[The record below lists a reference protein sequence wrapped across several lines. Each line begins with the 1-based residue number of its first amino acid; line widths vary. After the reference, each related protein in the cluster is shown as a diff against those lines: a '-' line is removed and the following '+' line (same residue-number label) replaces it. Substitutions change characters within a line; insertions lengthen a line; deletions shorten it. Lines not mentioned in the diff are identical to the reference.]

1 MAIAFRS
8 VGARL
13 KVDISASVST
23 QNIPLPAGHVSGDY
37 LMLVVII
44 DSNFHGITP
53 SGWTFL
59 GRSDAGNST
68 GGTAPADLAVY
79 QRIDNG
85 SLGANVAMS
94 FSTSG
99 WPDGNPYVLAWCAAY
114 TGVDTSAPVETWSQ
128 SHTLD
133 TSAAQAHP
141 QLTTSVAN
149 DWLVTLRASSGL
161 VAVTFTDSVGTDVER
176 VDDTDGFG
184 ELSGAHYDSNAA
196 LVAGLQTQRTTTAS
210 ALNDYGSCLF
220 SIALKPAAVAGS
232 TIALPQ
238 VATADGT
245 AYNASVAVT
254 FGSWDLCTPVN
265 IPVYSWAIDWANDGT
280 FAGTGEDCTAD
291 ILSSGIQFSYG
302 RDQSRQLSPAS
313 VGTASFVLNNAGRT
327 YSPDN
332 VSSPLSG
339 NLDPARPMR
348 GQVTYGGV
356 TFPLFRGRINDY
368 TVQADR
374 GNRTA
379 SFTFLDMQSSIQGNK
394 LSTEIFTS
402 IRTGEAINKILDLVG
417 WTGGRDLDPGATI
430 IPFWWLESTDAL
442 AAIQDLVKSEGPPAI
457 AYASPGNTFVFRDR
471 HHRILRPASITSQA
485 TFAAKMVDCAAPAVT
500 GFDFTPPFAYENGWR
515 DIVNSVGFDVGQR
528 SPSPDI
534 TAVWMSDSAVSLSD
548 GETTAVGISA
558 SDPFINAIVPVVG
571 TDFFMTTG
579 VVSVT
584 LSKTSG
590 QSTTIY
596 ITAVGGPATLSGLQ
610 LRAQAIPVART
621 VKVSQKDP
629 GSISQHGEQSY
640 PEQVPWANYQDAYA
654 ITSMILLQYSER
666 RPTVQLRIVS
676 KNPAHYMQVLGRAI
690 SDRIHITNDEVS
702 VNDDFFV
709 ERLTHQIS
717 RENQNGQAPV
727 HSLVMGCEKQLVRTA
742 NPFTFDKRG
751 AGFDE
756 GVFEFIAP
764 DSPDTV
770 FIFDDVDQG
779 VFDIG
784 VFGT

>member
-1 MAIAFRS
+1 MPIAFRS
-8 VGARL
+8 VGTRL
-13 KVDISASVST
+13 KVDISAST
-23 QNIPLPAGHVSGDY
+23 ANQNIPLPAGHVSGDY
-37 LMLVVII
+37 LMMIVII
-44 DSNFHGITP
+44 DSNQHGTTP
-53 SGWTFL
+53 SGWTLL
-59 GRSDAGNST
+59 GRSDAGNTT
-68 GGTAPADLAVY
+68 GGTAPAELSVY

-85 SLGANVAMS
+85 SLGANVTMTFPTA
-94 FSTSG
+94 G
-99 WPDGNPYVLAWCAAY
+99 WPDGNPYVLAWIAAY
-114 TGVDTSAPVETWSQ
+114 TGVDTAAPVETWSQ

-133 TSAAQAHP
+133 TTAAQAHP
-141 QLTTSVAN
+141 QLTTAVVN
-149 DWLVTLRASSGL
+149 DWLVTLRASSGS
-161 VAVTFTDSVGTDVER
+161 VAVTYTNSVGTDSER

-184 ELSGAHYDSNAA
+184 EMSGTHYDSNAA
-196 LVAGLQTQRTTTAS
+196 LSTGLQTQRTTTAS
-210 ALNDYGSCLF
+210 ALNDFGNCLF
-220 SIALKPAAVAGS
+220 SIALKPAAVAGATS
-232 TIALPQ
+232 ALPE
-238 VATADGT
+238 VTTATGT
-245 AYNASVAVT
+245 AFDASVVIT
-254 FGSWDLCTPVN
+254 FGPWDLCTPAN

-291 ILSSGIQFSYG
+291 ILDGGITFSYG

-313 VGTASFVLNNAGRT
+313 IGTASFVLNNSNRT

-348 GQVTYGGV
+348 GQVVYGGV

-374 GNRTA
+374 GDRSA

-402 IRTGEAINKILDLVG
+402 IRTGEAIGKILDMVG
-417 WTGGRDLDPGATI
+417 WTGTRDIDPGATI

-442 AAIQDLVKSEGPPAI
+442 TAIQDLVKSEGPPAI
-457 AYASPGNTFVFRDR
+457 AYASPGNVFVFRDR
-471 HHRILRPASITSQA
+471 HHRILRASSVTSQA

-515 DIVNSVGFDVGQR
+515 DIVNSVSFDVGQR
-528 SPSPDI
+528 APSPDI
-534 TAVWMSDSAVSLSD
+534 TAVWTSDSSLSLSD
-548 GETTAVGISA
+548 GQTIALGVSA
-558 SDPFINAIVPVVG
+558 SDPFINAITPVQ
-571 TDFFMTTG
+571 DIDYIMTTG
-579 VVSVT
+579 VVSIT

-590 QSTTIY
+590 ASTTLY
-596 ITAVGGPATLSGLQ
+596 ITATGGPATLSGLQ
-610 LRAQAIPVART
+610 LRAQTIPVVTT

-629 GSISQHGEQSY
+629 SSISEHGEQSY
-640 PEQVPWANYQDAYA
+640 PEQVPWADYQDTYA

-676 KNPAHYMQVLGRAI
+676 KDPAHYMQVLGRAI
-690 SDRIHITNDEVS
+690 SDRIHITNNEVS
-702 VNDDFFV
+702 LDDDFFV
-709 ERLTHQIS
+709 ERLTHQVS
-717 RENQNGQAPV
+717 RENQSGLAPV
-727 HSLVMGCEKQLVRTA
+727 HSLIMGCEKQLVRTT

-756 GVFEFIAP
+756 GVFEFISP

-770 FIFDDVDQG
+770 FIFDDADRG
-779 VFDIG
+779 VFDVG

>member
-8 VGARL
+8 MGARL
-13 KVDISASVST
+13 KVDISVSGSP
-23 QNIPLPAGHVSGDY
+23 QNVPLPAGHLSGDY
-37 LMLVVII
+37 LMMIVII
-44 DSNFHGITP
+44 DSNFHPTTP
-53 SGWTFL
+53 SGWTLL
-59 GRSDAGNST
+59 GRSDAGFST
-68 GGTAPADLAVY
+68 GSTIPPELNVY

-85 SLGANVAMS
+85 SLGSNVSMA
-94 FSTSG
+94 FPTTS
-99 WPDGNPYVLAWCAAY
+99 WPDGSPYVLAWCAAY
-114 TGVDTSAPVETWSQ
+114 TGVDTAAPVETWTQ

-133 TSAAQAHP
+133 TTAAQIHP
-141 QLTTSVAN
+141 PITTAVVN
-149 DWLVTLRASSGL
+149 DWLVTLRASSGF

-184 ELSGAHYDSNAA
+184 ELSGAHYDSNTA
-196 LVAGLQTQRTTTAS
+196 LSTGLQTQRTTTAS

-220 SIALKPAAVAGS
+220 SIALKPAAVAGATS
-232 TIALPQ
+232 ALPE
-238 VATADGT
+238 VATATGT
-245 AYNASVAVT
+245 ANDASVDIT
-254 FGSWDLCTPVN
+254 YNPWDLCTPAN

-280 FAGTGEDCTAD
+280 FSGTGEDCTAD
-291 ILSSGIQFSYG
+291 VLSSGIVFSYG

-313 VGTASFVLNNAGRT
+313 IGTASFVLNNAART

-348 GQVTYGGV
+348 GQVVYGGV
-356 TFPLFRGRINDY
+356 TFPLFRGRINEY

-374 GNRTA
+374 GDRTA

-402 IRTGEAINKILDLVG
+402 IRTGEAIGKILDLVG
-417 WTGGRDLDPGATI
+417 WTGTRDIDPGATI

-442 AAIQDLVKSEGPPAI
+442 TAIQDLVKSEGPPAI
-457 AYASPGNTFVFRDR
+457 AYAAPDNTFVFRDR
-471 HHRILRPASITSQA
+471 HHRIIRPDSITSQA

-515 DIVNSVGFDVGQR
+515 DIVNSVSFEVGQR
-528 SPSPDI
+528 APSPDI
-534 TAVWMSDSAVSLSD
+534 TAVWTSDSSLSLSD
-548 GETTAVGISA
+548 GQTIALGVSA
-558 SDPFINAIVPVVG
+558 SDPFINAITPVQD
-571 TDFFMTTG
+571 TDYFMTTG
-579 VVSVT
+579 VVNIT

-590 QSTTIY
+590 ASTTLY
-596 ITAVGGPATLSGLQ
+596 ITATGGPATLSGLQ
-610 LRAQAIPVART
+610 LRAQAIPVMTT
-621 VKVSQKDP
+621 VKASQKDP
-629 GSISQHGEQSY
+629 GSITRHGEQSY

-676 KNPAHYMQVLGRAI
+676 KNPAHYIQVLSRDI

-709 ERLTHQIS
+709 ERLSHQIS
-717 RENQNGQAPV
+717 RENQAGQAPV
-727 HSLVMGCEKQLVRTA
+727 HSLVMGCEKQLVRTT

-756 GVFEFIAP
+756 GVFEFISP

-779 VFDIG
+779 VFDAGI
-784 VFGT
+784 FGT

>member
-13 KVDISASVST
+13 KVDISAST
-23 QNIPLPAGHVSGDY
+23 GNQNVPLPAGHVSGDY
-37 LMLVVII
+37 LMMAVII
-44 DSNFHGITP
+44 DSNNHPTTP
-53 SGWTFL
+53 SGWTLL
-59 GRSDAGNST
+59 GRSDAGNTT
-68 GGTAPADLAVY
+68 GGTAPAELSVY

-85 SLGANVAMS
+85 SLGSNVTVT
-94 FSTSG
+94 FSTEG

-114 TGVDTSAPVETWSQ
+114 TGVDTAAPVETWSQ

-133 TSAAQAHP
+133 TTAAQAHP

-149 DWLVTLRASSGL
+149 DWVVTLRASSGS
-161 VAVTFTDSVGTDVER
+161 VAVTFTDSVGTDSER

-184 ELSGAHYDSNAA
+184 EMSGAHYDSNAA
-196 LVAGLQTQRTTTAS
+196 LAAGVQTQRTTTAS

-220 SIALKPAAVAGS
+220 SIALKPTAVAGS
-232 TIALPQ
+232 TTALPE
-238 VATADGT
+238 VATAAGT
-245 AYNASVAVT
+245 AYDASVAIT
-254 FGSWDLCTPVN
+254 FGPWDLCTPAN

-280 FAGTGEDCTAD
+280 FSGTGEDCTAD
-291 ILSSGIQFSYG
+291 ILSSGIQLSYG

-313 VGTASFVLNNAGRT
+313 IGTASFVLNNSNRT

-348 GQVTYGGV
+348 GQVTYGGT
-356 TFPLFRGRINDY
+356 TFPLFRGRINEY

-374 GNRTA
+374 GDRTA

-394 LSTEIFTS
+394 LSTEIFLS
-402 IRTGEAINKILDLVG
+402 IRTGEAISKILDLVG
-417 WTGGRDLDPGATI
+417 WTGGRDIDPGATI

-457 AYASPGNTFVFRDR
+457 AYAGPDNTFVFRDR
-471 HHRILRPASITSQA
+471 HHRILRTASITSQA
-485 TFAAKMVDCAAPAVT
+485 TFSARMVDCAAPAVT
-500 GFDFTPPFAYENGWR
+500 GFDFTAPFAYENGWR
-515 DIVNSVGFDVGQR
+515 DIVNSVAFEVGQR
-528 SPSPDI
+528 APSPDI
-534 TAVWMSDSAVSLSD
+534 TVVWTSDSAVSLSD
-548 GETTAVGISA
+548 GETTAIGISA

-571 TDFFMTTG
+571 TDYVMTTG

-590 QSTTIY
+590 QSATIY
-596 ITAVGGPATLSGLQ
+596 LTAVGGPATLAGLQ

-621 VKVSQKDP
+621 VKVSQRDP
-629 GSISQHGEQSY
+629 GSIAQHGEQSY
-640 PEQVPWANYQDAYA
+640 PEQVPWANYQDAFA

-676 KNPAHYMQVLGRAI
+676 KNPAYYMQVLGRSI
-690 SDRIHITNDEVS
+690 SDRIHITNNEVS
-702 VNDDFFV
+702 VDDDFFV
-709 ERLTHQIS
+709 ERLAHQVE
-717 RENQNGQAPV
+717 RQNQAGLAPV
-727 HSLVMGCEKQLVRTA
+727 HSLVMGCEKQPARLA

-756 GVFEFIAP
+756 GVFEFISP
-764 DSPDTV
+764 DSPTTV
-770 FIFDDVDQG
+770 FIFDDLDQG
-779 VFDIG
+779 VFDVG